1 MNRLIKL
8 LPLVAIGAVT
18 ANAQVVIGAWY
29 DFDDN
34 QTAHV
39 EAPDII
45 ASDWTANLATSA
57 RGSSADTTPNLQSD
71 DNQAGDTGSTFTTV
85 VISGFQA
92 NLNGAAAATSTF
104 TFTNNTG
111 VEVNLANFHLDW
123 RKASFSGTA
132 GDPETVDWGDINLVA
147 QSGVTGAT
155 DGATLWTTDVGTGNY
170 TWFDTDVSLSG
181 YSIAAGATATLT
193 LVVVDNGTST
203 QAGWKKNIHYDNVSL
218 TAVPE
223 PSTYALLAGMATLG
237 LVMIRRR
244 R

>member
-8 LPLVAIGAVT
+8 LPLVALGAVT
-18 ANAQVVIGAWY
+18 ASAQVVIGSWY

-34 QTAHV
+34 QAAHN

-45 ASDWTANLATSA
+45 ASDWTANLATST
-57 RGSSADTTPNLQSD
+57 RGSSADTSPNLQSD
-71 DNQAGDTGSTFTTV
+71 DNQAGDTGSTFTTTV
-85 VISGFQA
+85 TSGFQA

-111 VEVNLANFHLDW
+111 VEVSLANFHLDW
-123 RKASFSGTA
+123 RKASFSGTG
-132 GDPETVDWGDINLVA
+132 GDPEAVDWGDINLIA

-155 DGATLWTTDVGTGNY
+155 DGATLWTTDVGTNNY
-170 TWFDTDVSLSG
+170 TWYDTDVSLSG
-181 YSIAAGATATLT
+181 YSVAAGATATLT
-193 LVVVDNGTST
+193 LVVVDNGTS
-203 QAGWKKNIHYDNVSL
+203 AELGWKKNIHYDNVEL

-223 PSTYALLAGMATLG
+223 PSTFAILAGLAALG
-237 LVMIRRR
+237 LVMVRRR